1 METILA
7 SKVLVFSE
15 KVKGWVSFRSHIDM
29 QDGIS
34 MGNDYYTFYL
44 ASELSGHL
52 WIHYNELVNRNTFYD
67 KYNESTLEIIFNE
80 IPGSVKSFKT
90 INYEGSQAKVT
101 QELADN
107 EYFNLTN
114 VSGWYVSSMITNLEQ
129 GGITEFINKEGKWFG
144 YVIGNDVTINK
155 TGDVTGNYFSE
166 DFSIQGIGTLGSV
179 TTSVISGC
187 MDPNAF
193 NYNDAATI
201 DDGSCIARKLGC
213 TDASASNYNATA
225 NTDDG
230 SCFFLGC
237 MQGPIANIANES
249 QANSA
254 ITGGT
259 AGSTNFDSNATV
271 SDGLCIPG
279 VYGCTDNSMWNY
291 NPLANVASSY
301 IISTGSPVNCGS
313 ENCMC
318 IPFISGCTD
327 PTAMTYDANANTDDG
342 SCTYCVYGCMNPT
355 MYNYNANA
363 TCDDGS
369 CIAYVN
375 GCTDASATNYDPA
388 ATFDDGS
395 CTYPPTLGCTDPNAD
410 NYNPAANVD
419 NGSCTYTVY
428 GCTDPLADNYYGL
441 VPANTTLINDGSCT
455 YTIPG
460 CTNPTATNYNALAN
474 TDDGSCTYPI
484 ISGCTDATACNY
496 NPAATVDD
504 GSCYFCGDANAIN
517 YGGTLNSGCTSN
529 CIYCISPTSF
539 SIINQTTADTG
550 SNNGSVEVG
559 WTASTSSSIDSY
571 TITWIGVNN
580 GNITLLSPAT
590 TYTIPNLGVG
600 TITVSIS
607 ASCTADLGGTVPTS
621 SSSIFVT
628 TAITPVP
635 GCTDGTGMGNPI
647 GSWGACN
654 YNPLANTNDG
664 SCVYDIC
671 AGCNDPAYVQY
682 CGDCWDSINQVPVT
696 SGGSPWVGLLP
707 GSCTTLIVLGCTDAA
722 AFNYNVLATV
732 DDGSCVAVV
741 NGCTDINALNYNASA
756 NTNDGS
762 CTYQLLC
769 NIPDTVFRSRLQNH
783 SPSLGIT
790 ANSWRNADG
799 TLNPTGTYIYKN
811 LVNTIQTLNIGNL
824 FNPPPNQIIQDLQGI
839 ECFTA
844 LTYLTCNNNQLT
856 SLDISQNTALTYLNC
871 GGNPLGSLDVS
882 QNTALT
888 ILYCYQN
895 QLSSLDVSQNT
906 ALTDLSCYN
915 NNLTILDVSQN
926 TALTTLQ
933 CGSNQITS
941 LDVSNNTALTQL
953 YCYSNQLTSFSIGF
967 NQNPALTTLHCQN
980 NQLTSLDVSG
990 ATALIYLECYN
1001 NTSLTSL
1008 DISQNTNLIYAQ
1020 CQNNSLN
1027 TLTVGANF
1035 GIQALYC
1042 QNNQLTS
1049 LDVSGATD
1057 LNFLHCGGNPSMA
1070 TLNIANTNIAGCQIP
1085 FNSGQNSIDALGNSN
1100 SIAITINQATGGSG
1114 NYTGCVPAGATFNY

>member
-1 METILA
+1 MPTN
-7 SKVLVFSE
+7 KVLVFSE
-15 KVKGWVSFRSHIDM
+15 KVNGWVSFRSHIDM

-34 MGNDYYTFYL
+34 MGNDYYTFYPAL
-44 ASELSGHL
+44 EYKGHL
-52 WIHYNELVNRNTFYD
+52 WIHYNELVDRNTFYG
-67 KYNESTLEIIFNE
+67 KYNESTLEIVFNE

-101 QELADN
+101 RELADN

-144 YVIGNDVTINK
+144 YVIGNDVTINPN
-155 TGDVTGNYFSE
+155 GDVSGNYFSE
-166 DFSIQGIGTLGSV
+166 DFSIQGIGTLRSV
-179 TTSVISGC
+179 TISVISGC
-187 MDPNAF
+187 TDPNAF
-193 NYNDAATI
+193 NYNDAATV
-201 DDGSCIARKLGC
+201 DDGSCIAVVNGC
-213 TDASASNYNATA
+213 TNASASNYYANA

-259 AGSTNFDSNATV
+259 AGSINFDSNATV
-271 SDGLCIPG
+271 NDGSCIPG

-301 IISTGSPVNCGS
+301 IISTGSSVNCGS
-313 ENCMC
+313 PNCMC
-318 IPFISGCTD
+318 VPFISGCTD
-327 PTAMTYDANANTDDG
+327 PTAMTYNANANTDDG
-342 SCTYCVYGCMNPT
+342 SCTYCVYGCTNPT
-355 MYNYNANA
+355 MYNYNTNA

-369 CIAYVN
+369 CIPYVD
-375 GCTDASATNYDPA
+375 GCTDALATNYDPA

-460 CTNPTATNYNALAN
+460 CTNPTADNYDASAN

-504 GSCYFCGDANAIN
+504 GSCYFCGDDTAIN
-517 YGGTLNSGCTSN
+517 YDGTLNSGCTSN
-529 CIYCISPTSF
+529 CTYCIPPTSF
-539 SIINQTTADTG
+539 SIINQTTADAG
-550 SNNGSVEVG
+550 SNNGSVTVG
-559 WTASTSSSIDSY
+559 WTASTSSSINSY
-571 TITWIGVNN
+571 TITVTIGTSS
-580 GNITLLSPAT
+580 GTTTLLSPAT
-590 TYTIPNLGVG
+590 TYTIFNLSPG

-635 GCTDGTGMGNPI
+635 GCTDSTGSGNTI

-671 AGCNDPAYVQY
+671 AGCNDSTYLEY

-707 GSCTTLIVLGCTDAA
+707 GSCTTLIVPGCTDAA

-741 NGCTDINALNYNASA
+741 DGCTDINALNYDASA

-762 CTYQLLC
+762 CTYQPLC
-769 NIPDTVFRSRLQNH
+769 HIPDAVFRSKLQNH

-799 TLNPTGTYIYKN
+799 TLNPTGTHIYTS
-811 LVNTIQTLNIGNL
+811 LVDTIQTLNFSNFMAPL
-824 FNPPPNQIIQDLQGI
+824 NQKIQSLQGI
-839 ECFTA
+839 GCFTA
-844 LTYLTCNNNQLT
+844 LRNLKCQYNQLT
-856 SLDISQNTALTYLNC
+856 SLNLNQNTALKYLYCND
-871 GGNPLGSLDVS
+871 NQLTSLNVS

-888 ILYCYQN
+888 QLYCQVNQLTSLNVSQDTALIQLYCYSN
-895 QLSSLDVSQNT
+895 QLIS
-906 ALTDLSCYN
+906 
-915 NNLTILDVSQN
+915 LDVSQN

-933 CGSNQITS
+933 CG
-941 LDVSNNTALTQL
+941 D
-953 YCYSNQLTSFSIGF
+953 
-967 NQNPALTTLHCQN
+967 
-980 NQLTSLDVSG
+980 NQLTSLDVSQN
-990 ATALIYLECYN
+990 TALTYLSCLVN
-1001 NTSLTSL
+1001 QLTSL
-1008 DISQNTNLIYAQ
+1008 NLSQNTALTY
-1020 CQNNSLN
+1020 LN
-1027 TLTVGANF
+1027 CGE
-1035 GIQALYC
+1035 
-1042 QNNQLTS
+1042 NQLTS
-1049 LDVSGATD
+1049 LDVSQNTALTT
-1057 LNFLHCGGNPSMA
+1057 LHCTGNEL
-1070 TLNIANTNIAGCQIP
+1070 TYLNIKNGNNTNMPAAQFKAYYNPPLAQITCDDVTYAIATYITP
-1085 FNSGQNSIDALGNSN
+1085 FNGSNSN
-1100 SIAITINQATGGSG
+1100 TWSVDLS
-1114 NYTGCVPAGATFNY
+1114 VTFVL

>member
-44 ASELSGHL
+44 TPQHRGHL
-52 WIHYNELVNRNTFYD
+52 WIHYNELVDRNTFYD
-67 KYNESTLEIIFNE
+67 KYDESTLEIIFNE

-107 EYFNLTN
+107 EYFNLAN

-144 YVIGNDVTINK
+144 YVIGNDVTINSN
-155 TGDVTGNYFSE
+155 GDVSGNYFSE
-166 DFSIQGIGTLGSV
+166 DFSIQGIGTLGKV
-179 TTSVISGC
+179 TISVISGC
-187 MDPNAF
+187 TDKDAF

-201 DDGSCIARKLGC
+201 DDGSCVDFAYGC
-213 TDASASNYNATA
+213 TDASASNYDATA

-230 SCFFLGC
+230 GCFFLGC

-271 SDGLCIPG
+271 NDGLCIPG

-301 IISTGSPVNCGS
+301 IISTGSLVNCGS
-313 ENCMC
+313 PNCMC

-327 PTAMTYDANANTDDG
+327 PAAMTYDANANTDDG

-375 GCTDASATNYDPA
+375 GCTDASATNYNPA

-428 GCTDPLADNYYGL
+428 GCTDPLANNYYGL

-484 ISGCTDATACNY
+484 ISGCTNASACNY

-517 YGGTLNSGCTSN
+517 YDGTLNSGCTSN
-529 CIYCISPTSF
+529 CTYCIPPTSF
-539 SIINQTTADTG
+539 SIINQTTADAG
-550 SNNGSVEVG
+550 LNNGSVTVG
-559 WTASTSSSIDSY
+559 WTASTSSSINSY
-571 TITWIGVNN
+571 TITVTIGASS
-580 GNITLLSPAT
+580 GTTTLLSPAT
-590 TYTIPNLGVG
+590 TYTIFNLSPG

-607 ASCTADLGGTVPTS
+607 ASCTTDLGGTVPTS

-628 TAITPVP
+628 TTITPVP
-635 GCTDGTGMGNPI
+635 GCTDGAGMGNPI

-671 AGCNDPAYVQY
+671 AGCNDSTYLEY

-707 GSCTTLIVLGCTDAA
+707 GSCTTLIVPGCTDAA

-741 NGCTDINALNYNASA
+741 NGCTDINALNYNALA
-756 NTNDGS
+756 NTNDGTCIAVVLGCTNPLAFNYNSNANTDDGTCNVLGCTDPLAVNYNPLANTDDGS
-762 CTYQLLC
+762 CILFC
-769 NIPDTVFRSRLQNH
+769 EIPDAFFRYRLTTNPLH
-783 SPSLGIT
+783 GIT
-790 ANSWRNADG
+790 ANMWRDANGVPDPNGAF
-799 TLNPTGTYIYKN
+799 IYKSI
-811 LVNTIQTLNIGNL
+811 VETITIVAVSSQAGI
-824 FNPPPNQIIQDLQGI
+824 PSWQKIQSLEGI
-839 ECFTA
+839 QCFTA
-844 LTYLTCNNNQLT
+844 MTYLFAVNNLLT
-856 SLDISQNTALTYLNC
+856 
-871 GGNPLGSLDVS
+871 SLDVS

-888 ILYCYQN
+888 WLNCGQN
-895 QLSSLDVSQNT
+895 QLDSLDVSGATALVGLSCVGNQLTGLDVSQNTNLITLYCDNNQLDSLDVSQNT
-906 ALTDLSCYN
+906 ALQDLFCY
-915 NNLTILDVSQN
+915 QN
-926 TALTTLQ
+926 QLTTLNIKN
-933 CGSNQITS
+933 G
-941 LDVSNNTALTQL
+941 NNINMPVTNFKAYLNPLLTQINCDDVG
-953 YCYSNQLTSFSIGF
+953 YANATYSSEVDAGVIFVSI
-967 NQNPALTTLHCQN
+967 
-980 NQLTSLDVSG
+980 
-990 ATALIYLECYN
+990 
-1001 NTSLTSL
+1001 
-1008 DISQNTNLIYAQ
+1008 
-1020 CQNNSLN
+1020 
-1027 TLTVGANF
+1027 
-1035 GIQALYC
+1035 
-1042 QNNQLTS
+1042 
-1049 LDVSGATD
+1049 
-1057 LNFLHCGGNPSMA
+1057 
-1070 TLNIANTNIAGCQIP
+1070 
-1085 FNSGQNSIDALGNSN
+1085 
-1100 SIAITINQATGGSG
+1100 
-1114 NYTGCVPAGATFNY
+1114 

>member
-44 ASELSGHL
+44 TPQHRGHL
-52 WIHYNELVNRNTFYD
+52 WIHYNELVDRNTFYD
-67 KYNESTLEIIFNE
+67 KYDESTLEIIFNE

-107 EYFNLTN
+107 EYFNLAN

-144 YVIGNDVTINK
+144 YVIGNDVTINSN
-155 TGDVTGNYFSE
+155 GDVSGNYFSE
-166 DFSIQGIGTLGSV
+166 DFSIQGIGTLGKV
-179 TTSVISGC
+179 TISVISGC
-187 MDPNAF
+187 TDKDAF
-193 NYNDAATI
+193 NYNAAATV
-201 DDGSCIARKLGC
+201 DDGSCIAVVIGC
-213 TDASASNYNATA
+213 TNASASNYNATA

-271 SDGLCIPG
+271 NDGSCIPG

-327 PTAMTYDANANTDDG
+327 PAAMTYDANANTDDG

-375 GCTDASATNYDPA
+375 GCTDASATNYNPA

-428 GCTDPLADNYYGL
+428 GCTDPLANNYYGL

-484 ISGCTDATACNY
+484 ISGCTNASACNY

-517 YGGTLNSGCTSN
+517 YDGTLNSGCTSN
-529 CIYCISPTSF
+529 CTYCIPPTSF
-539 SIINQTTADTG
+539 SIINQTTADAG
-550 SNNGSVEVG
+550 SNNGSVTVG
-559 WTASTSSSIDSY
+559 WTASTSSSINSY
-571 TITWIGVNN
+571 TITVTIGASS
-580 GNITLLSPAT
+580 GTTTLLSPAT
-590 TYTIPNLGVG
+590 TYTIFNLSPG

-628 TAITPVP
+628 TTITPVP
-635 GCTDGTGMGNPI
+635 GCTDDTGMGNPI

-671 AGCNDPAYVQY
+671 AGCNDSTYLEY

-707 GSCTTLIVLGCTDAA
+707 GSCTTLIVPGCTDAA

-741 NGCTDINALNYNASA
+741 NGCTDINALNYNALA
-756 NTNDGS
+756 NTNDGTCIAVVLGCTNPLAFNYNSNANTDDGTCNVLGCTDPLAVNYNPLANTDDGS
-762 CTYQLLC
+762 CILFC
-769 NIPDTVFRSRLQNH
+769 EIPDAFFRYRLTTNPLH
-783 SPSLGIT
+783 GIT
-790 ANSWRNADG
+790 ANMWRDANGVPDPNGAF
-799 TLNPTGTYIYKN
+799 IYKSI
-811 LVNTIQTLNIGNL
+811 VETITIVAVSSQAGI
-824 FNPPPNQIIQDLQGI
+824 PSWQKIQSLEGI
-839 ECFTA
+839 QCFTA
-844 LTYLTCNNNQLT
+844 MTYLFAVNNLLT
-856 SLDISQNTALTYLNC
+856 
-871 GGNPLGSLDVS
+871 SLDVS

-888 ILYCYQN
+888 WLNCGQN
-895 QLSSLDVSQNT
+895 QLDSLDVSGATALVGLSCVGNQLTGLDVSQNTNLITLYCDNNQLDSLDVSQNT
-906 ALTDLSCYN
+906 ALQDLFCY
-915 NNLTILDVSQN
+915 QN
-926 TALTTLQ
+926 QLTTLNIKN
-933 CGSNQITS
+933 G
-941 LDVSNNTALTQL
+941 NNINMPVTNFKAYLNPLLTQINCDDVG
-953 YCYSNQLTSFSIGF
+953 YANATYSSEVDAGVIFVSI
-967 NQNPALTTLHCQN
+967 
-980 NQLTSLDVSG
+980 
-990 ATALIYLECYN
+990 
-1001 NTSLTSL
+1001 
-1008 DISQNTNLIYAQ
+1008 
-1020 CQNNSLN
+1020 
-1027 TLTVGANF
+1027 
-1035 GIQALYC
+1035 
-1042 QNNQLTS
+1042 
-1049 LDVSGATD
+1049 
-1057 LNFLHCGGNPSMA
+1057 
-1070 TLNIANTNIAGCQIP
+1070 
-1085 FNSGQNSIDALGNSN
+1085 
-1100 SIAITINQATGGSG
+1100 
-1114 NYTGCVPAGATFNY
+1114 

>member
-1 METILA
+1 MII
-7 SKVLVFSE
+7 SKVKVLVFSE

-34 MGNDYYTFYL
+34 MGNDYYTFYP
-44 ASELSGHL
+44 APEHSGHL
-52 WIHYNELVNRNTFYD
+52 WIHYNELVDRNTFYD

-101 QELADN
+101 RELADN

-144 YVIGNDVTINK
+144 YVIGNDVTINPN
-155 TGDVTGNYFSE
+155 GDVSGNYFSE
-166 DFSIQGIGTLGSV
+166 DFSIQGIGTLRSV
-179 TTSVISGC
+179 TISVISGC

-201 DDGSCIARKLGC
+201 DDGSCIAVVNGC
-213 TDASASNYNATA
+213 TDASASNYDATA

-279 VYGCTDNSMWNY
+279 VYGCTDDSMWNY

-327 PTAMTYDANANTDDG
+327 PAAMTYDANANTDDG
-342 SCTYCVYGCMNPT
+342 SCTYCVYGCTNPT

-496 NPAATVDD
+496 NNAATVDD

-571 TITWIGVNN
+571 TITWSGVNN
-580 GNITLLSPAT
+580 GSVTLPSNTT
-590 TYTIPNLGVG
+590 TYTILNLGVG

-607 ASCTADLGGTVPTS
+607 ASCIADLGGTVPTS

-628 TAITPVP
+628 TTITPVP
-635 GCTDGTGMGNPI
+635 GCMDGTGSGNTI
-647 GSWGACN
+647 GLWGACN
-654 YNPLANTNDG
+654 YNPLATIDDG
-664 SCVYDIC
+664 SCVYIF
-671 AGCNDPAYVQY
+671 
-682 CGDCWDSINQVPVT
+682 
-696 SGGSPWVGLLP
+696 
-707 GSCTTLIVLGCTDAA
+707 VLD
-722 AFNYNVLATV
+722 V
-732 DDGSCVAVV
+732 
-741 NGCTDINALNYNASA
+741 
-756 NTNDGS
+756 
-762 CTYQLLC
+762 
-769 NIPDTVFRSRLQNH
+769 
-783 SPSLGIT
+783 
-790 ANSWRNADG
+790 
-799 TLNPTGTYIYKN
+799 
-811 LVNTIQTLNIGNL
+811 TIQHMYNIVE
-824 FNPPPNQIIQDLQGI
+824 IVGI
-839 ECFTA
+839 
-844 LTYLTCNNNQLT
+844 
-856 SLDISQNTALTYLNC
+856 
-871 GGNPLGSLDVS
+871 
-882 QNTALT
+882 
-888 ILYCYQN
+888 
-895 QLSSLDVSQNT
+895 
-906 ALTDLSCYN
+906 
-915 NNLTILDVSQN
+915 
-926 TALTTLQ
+926 
-933 CGSNQITS
+933 
-941 LDVSNNTALTQL
+941 
-953 YCYSNQLTSFSIGF
+953 
-967 NQNPALTTLHCQN
+967 
-980 NQLTSLDVSG
+980 
-990 ATALIYLECYN
+990 ALIKYR
-1001 NTSLTSL
+1001 
-1008 DISQNTNLIYAQ
+1008 
-1020 CQNNSLN
+1020 
-1027 TLTVGANF
+1027 
-1035 GIQALYC
+1035 
-1042 QNNQLTS
+1042 
-1049 LDVSGATD
+1049 
-1057 LNFLHCGGNPSMA
+1057 
-1070 TLNIANTNIAGCQIP
+1070 
-1085 FNSGQNSIDALGNSN
+1085 
-1100 SIAITINQATGGSG
+1100 
-1114 NYTGCVPAGATFNY
+1114 